1 MINAEGEADWL
12 IAKMFQ
18 SLSTATVSK
27 HKYYG
32 VLAQD
37 SDFFVV
43 QNCRYDHAQSK
54 PTKHTKKRA
63 QKSIQKLTILDFSLP
78 PTGLPLP

>member
-18 SLSTATVSK
+18 SSSTATVSK

-43 QNCRYDHAQSK
+43 QNCRYDHAQST
-54 PTKHTKKRA
+54 PTKHT
-63 QKSIQKLTILDFSLP
+63 QKGHTKAHKS
-78 PTGLPLP
+78 